1 MIGKVRTLDLKF
13 DVKNKDE
20 LIWNNQVVMSATE
33 RDYFN
38 KLFSKLKTMNI
49 VTDYILEIGFG
60 LGISAG
66 LIQQDLTP
74 VCHEIVEIDKGIYS
88 DLLEFAEK
96 NSSVRPLLGDWR
108 SLEFENK
115 KYDFI
120 FHDSYDYNG
129 APGWEY
135 DSSKDD
141 YETFK
146 NMLKPSGYICHPHFG
161 DGPVRA
167 VTGFDTMIVE
177 RLVVDPILMWDK
189 TICSDVAIVLRK
201 PVN

>member
-1 MIGKVRTLDLKF
+1 
-13 DVKNKDE
+13 
-20 LIWNNQVVMSATE
+20 MSATE

-108 SLEFENK
+108 SLELK
-115 KYDFI
+115 I
-120 FHDSYDYNG
+120 
-129 APGWEY
+129 
-135 DSSKDD
+135 
-141 YETFK
+141 K
-146 NMLKPSGYICHPHFG
+146 NMILYSTTPTTIMVLQDGSTIAQRMIMKLLKAC
-161 DGPVRA
+161 
-167 VTGFDTMIVE
+167 
-177 RLVVDPILMWDK
+177 
-189 TICSDVAIVLRK
+189 
-201 PVN
+201 